1 MGPDNI
7 QYVVPEFFT
16 PALQQT
22 LDGLLE
28 KEKLDIRKASG
39 TVSLFLIYTERGQDV
54 FCGSFFSFPFANA
67 DISAMPSAEFFF
79 LGS

>member
-1 MGPDNI
+1 MVMRSPSWVPEGYVAVMGPDNI

-39 TVSLFLIYTERGQDV
+39 TVSLFLIYTD
-54 FCGSFFSFPFANA
+54 
-67 DISAMPSAEFFF
+67 
-79 LGS
+79 